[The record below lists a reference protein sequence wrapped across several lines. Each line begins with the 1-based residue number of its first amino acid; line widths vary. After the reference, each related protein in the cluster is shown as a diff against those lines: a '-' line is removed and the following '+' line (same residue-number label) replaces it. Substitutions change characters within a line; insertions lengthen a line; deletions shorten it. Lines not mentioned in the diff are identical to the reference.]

1 MTLKVSQF
9 PKVSII
15 IPVYNEIETAGTL
28 LEAVAVESK
37 KFDSEVI
44 VVESNSTDGTR
55 QLVQHKCEQL
65 GFKSIFQ
72 DGPLGKGAAVR
83 AGISASTGDI
93 LIIQDADLEYSPSD
107 YHILLKALEPEHVGA
122 VLGSRHKDSEPLR
135 VMHGEKLKAIYAN
148 IGHRV
153 LSFLFNVL
161 YQTNF
166 RDQFTMWKVFK
177 KDVLNSLEFES
188 NRFDF
193 DQELLARLIRTGTTI
208 IEIPITYNS
217 RGYKS
222 GKKIRPILDG
232 ALAFKAIVK
241 YRFRQ

>member
-1 MTLKVSQF
+1 MNQPPS
-9 PKVSII
+9 VSII
-15 IPVYNEIETAGTL
+15 IPVYNEIQTVEL
-28 LEAVAVESK
+28 LLRTVAEESK
-37 KFDSEVI
+37 GFRAEVI

-55 QLVQHKCEQL
+55 QVVERECKRL
-65 GFKSIFQ
+65 GFGVILQ
-72 DGPLGKGAAVR
+72 DEPLGKGAAVR

-107 YHILLKALEPEHVGA
+107 YHILLKALEPAHIGA
-122 VLGSRHKDSEPLR
+122 VLGSRHKGSLPLR
-135 VMHGEKLKAIYAN
+135 NMHGETFNTLYTN
-148 IGHRV
+148 LGHRV

-161 YQTNF
+161 YGTDF

-177 KDVLNSLEFES
+177 RDVLPSLEFES

-208 IEIPITYNS
+208 IEIPISYHS

-222 GKKIRPILDG
+222 GKKIRPVLDG
-232 ALAFKAIVK
+232 VLAIVAIFK
-241 YRFRQ
+241 FRFR